1 MCDYALTYGAAVRPR
16 KNRQQT
22 TMARHETMPEMMYQ
36 RQLQISTNRDNLS
49 STESFEAKELEKERE
64 VETRKSDPEN
74 DDQDLEYDSS
84 TDEDEELTGGDSSIS
99 EFSRSHD
106 AFWTKSQKKPQTF
119 NVEIDRSFSSS
130 EKMKMECRGL
140 L

>member
-1 MCDYALTYGAAVRPR
+1 MEEMCDYALTYGAAVRPR

-74 DDQDLEYDSS
+74 DD
-84 TDEDEELTGGDSSIS
+84 
-99 EFSRSHD
+99 
-106 AFWTKSQKKPQTF
+106 
-119 NVEIDRSFSSS
+119 
-130 EKMKMECRGL
+130 
-140 L
+140 